1 LNNRDA
7 GACTSYA
14 LVCMIQG
21 DIEGAIVSLHE
32 VFMSSFLLIYKALTI
47 SPADQIA
54 NELMSRALL
63 ANADL
68 TFEMKFNQREGPN
81 VILENTDRVLE
92 IRRAQLREEKAA
104 KAASSRAISQLTR
117 KLRFSTEAQVHEEE
131 EDDMDTN

>member
-1 LNNRDA
+1 MRYLR
-7 GACTSYA
+7 SP
-14 LVCMIQG
+14 
-21 DIEGAIVSLHE
+21 
-32 VFMSSFLLIYKALTI
+32 FLLICKALTI